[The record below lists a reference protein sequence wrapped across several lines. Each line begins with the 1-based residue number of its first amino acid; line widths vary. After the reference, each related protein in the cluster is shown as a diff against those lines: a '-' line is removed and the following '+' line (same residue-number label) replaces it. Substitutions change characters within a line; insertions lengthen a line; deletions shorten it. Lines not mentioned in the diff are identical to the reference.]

1 MERNKFS
8 KELIHS
14 QLENNELCHMTP
26 EEKKAY
32 NAEYYKRN
40 KEKYWGVT
48 GNRPVGRQKY
58 VTEGNGQGVQ
68 RRGMGLNDYSA
79 ITSPNG
85 YNRRAGN
92 QNYPSASYNY
102 KRDDYMDDSLNGYAH
117 LKDGDIRK
125 PAYDKYK
132 SNRHDAIVFQRMA
145 QESHNKANDYKRAA
159 NDILKRSRTPEESRK
174 NKGRYD
180 HLMQEAEREER
191 RAKEFEADQKKSEQR
206 MELAYAEMKRLA
218 EEIEAHNP
226 SFTPKPSNS
235 PGVSAQVDTEAF
247 NSAYKKAEKKE
258 KVKKAAKQAA
268 SDWKSGAKAVSQ
280 LASDGVSKGKS
291 IASAI
296 LSKFRK

>member
-40 KEKYWGVT
+40 KEKFWGVT

-58 VTEGNGQGVQ
+58 VTEGGSGVY
-68 RRGMGLNDYSA
+68 RRGSGLGTGPVGN
-79 ITSPNG
+79 TS
-85 YNRRAGN
+85 
-92 QNYPSASYNY
+92 YPSSAGAPSRGIRVSDDPNTDPKDRKKLARNYQNKIAERNEYEKASQKLK
-102 KRDDYMDDSLNGYAH
+102 KRFKEQINSA
-117 LKDGDIRK
+117 
-125 PAYDKYK
+125 
-132 SNRHDAIVFQRMA
+132 
-145 QESHNKANDYKRAA
+145 
-159 NDILKRSRTPEESRK
+159 
-174 NKGRYD
+174 GRYKASGND
-180 HLMQEAEREER
+180 KEAARM
-191 RAKEFEADQKKSEQR
+191 
-206 MELAYAEMKRLA
+206 MELAERSKQEYEWYDRVIEDYDKNRIPAAQEALARYDALSEM
-218 EEIEAHNP
+218 HSSGQMNP
-226 SFTPKPSNS
+226 NKPS
-235 PGVSAQVDTEAF
+235 VQV
-247 NSAYKKAEKKE
+247 KKTDLAKE
-258 KVKKAAKQAA
+258 KVKSKAKQAA

>member
-40 KEKYWGVT
+40 KEKFWGVT

-58 VTEGNGQGVQ
+58 VTEGNGQGVE
-68 RRGMGLNDYSA
+68 RRGLGLNDYFHRERTGSQTPPRKDLRRYGGSEDYGFYDNDVYNHGTLPENHPNRKYQKEYESA
-79 ITSPNG
+79 KDQARNAFKEAERYRVLYGDYSREV
-85 YNRRAGN
+85 NRLNKEYSNEKDKMKKNLIWRQMEQYMDKRDQADKDRTKAYEEYTKSVRAM
-92 QNYPSASYNY
+92 QKARDNY
-102 KRDDYMDDSLNGYAH
+102 KRTEEQLKATSQQHDSRPGSAMTSQVNSEAF
-117 LKDGDIRK
+117 
-125 PAYDKYK
+125 
-132 SNRHDAIVFQRMA
+132 SN
-145 QESHNKANDYKRAA
+145 
-159 NDILKRSRTPEESRK
+159 
-174 NKGRYD
+174 
-180 HLMQEAEREER
+180 
-191 RAKEFEADQKKSEQR
+191 
-206 MELAYAEMKRLA
+206 AYA
-218 EEIEAHNP
+218 
-226 SFTPKPSNS
+226 
-235 PGVSAQVDTEAF
+235 
-247 NSAYKKAEKKE
+247 KAEKKQ